1 MMQPDSNRPAD
12 PAAAAAAPSTAPKA
26 MAVTKPAA
34 KPARKRAP
42 KASAEVQPAVPAK
55 RRATAVKKAPTR
67 ATQPAAAVKAAK
79 ATKPSPAPVSPA
91 RPAAPV
97 AIAAKAAKPKE
108 KLVRDSFTMPRADFA
123 LIQQLKD
130 RAMGFKRATKKSE
143 LLRAGLQVLA
153 ALDDRSL
160 QIVLAALPAL
170 KAGRPKKAG

>member
-1 MMQPDSNRPAD
+1 M
-12 PAAAAAAPSTAPKA
+12 
-26 MAVTKPAA
+26 
-34 KPARKRAP
+34 
-42 KASAEVQPAVPAK
+42 
-55 RRATAVKKAPTR
+55 
-67 ATQPAAAVKAAK
+67 
-79 ATKPSPAPVSPA
+79 
-91 RPAAPV
+91 
-97 AIAAKAAKPKE
+97 AIAAKVAKPKE